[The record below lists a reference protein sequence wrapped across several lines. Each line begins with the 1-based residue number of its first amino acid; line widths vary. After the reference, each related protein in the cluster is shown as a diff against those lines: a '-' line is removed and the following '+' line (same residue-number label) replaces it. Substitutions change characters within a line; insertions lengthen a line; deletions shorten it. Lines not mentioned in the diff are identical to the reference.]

1 MLNSDL
7 LFWAFWEDYEKHLK
21 SLAE

>member
-7 LFWAFWEDYEKHLK
+7 LWSRVCW
-21 SLAE
+21 